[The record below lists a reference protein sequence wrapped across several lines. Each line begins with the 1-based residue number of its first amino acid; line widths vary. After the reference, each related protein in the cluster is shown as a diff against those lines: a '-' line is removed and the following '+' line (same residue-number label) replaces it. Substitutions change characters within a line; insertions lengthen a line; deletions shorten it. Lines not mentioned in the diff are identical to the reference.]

1 MKQIPLDMVVPD
13 WRRDISQMS
22 NVRWLLRNIAVQN
35 KDHPEL
41 DETIELLI
49 AVSRNTNN

>member
-1 MKQIPLDMVVPD
+1 MKQIPKDMVVPD

-22 NVRWLLRNIAVQN
+22 NVRWLLRNLAIQN

-41 DETIELLI
+41 DETIDMLI
-49 AVSRNTNN
+49 AVSRNRNN